1 MRLTNNIATITSPQM
16 REAIH
21 NLNERKA
28 ISGAIRNAMLAYA
41 HKAEKLTV
49 PLEFKPPADYTDRVF
64 ISAIIAPNLR
74 DEYESLARRYRIPMS
89 ELVLR
94 CLCAYVSRQRGPIA

>member
-1 MRLTNNIATITSPQM
+1 MRLTSNIATITSPQM

-21 NLNERKA
+21 SLNERKA

-41 HKAEKLTV
+41 HKAETLTV
-49 PLEFKPPADYTDRVF
+49 PPEFKPPADYDARVF
-64 ISAIIAPNLR
+64 ISAIITPQLR
-74 DEYESLARRYRIPMS
+74 DEYESHARRYRIPMS

-94 CLCAYVSRQRGPIA
+94 CLSAYVRR

>member
-1 MRLTNNIATITSPQM
+1 MRLTSNIATITSPQM

-21 NLNERKA
+21 SLNERKA
-28 ISGAIRNAMLAYA
+28 ISGAIRNAMLKYA
-41 HKAEKLTV
+41 HKATNITI

-64 ISAIIAPNLR
+64 LSAIITTDLR
-74 DEYESLARRYRIPMS
+74 DEYEAHARKYRIPMS

-94 CLCAYVSRQRGPIA
+94 CLSAYVSR

>member
-1 MRLTNNIATITSPQM
+1 M

-28 ISGAIRNAMLAYA
+28 ISGAIRNAMLKYA
-41 HKAEKLTV
+41 HKAGNITI
-49 PLEFKPPADYTDRVF
+49 PLEFKPPKNYADRVF
-64 ISAIIAPNLR
+64 ISAIITTDLR
-74 DEYESLARRYRIPMS
+74 DEYESYARQYRIPMS

-94 CLCAYVSRQRGPIA
+94 CLSAYVGDR